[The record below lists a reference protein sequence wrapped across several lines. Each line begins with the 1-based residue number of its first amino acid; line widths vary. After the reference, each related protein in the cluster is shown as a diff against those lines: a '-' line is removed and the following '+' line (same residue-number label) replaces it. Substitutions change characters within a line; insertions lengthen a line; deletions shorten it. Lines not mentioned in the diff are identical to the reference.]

1 MGKSTEV
8 ESLKSRN
15 KELEDIQMRQE
26 DTINALKRQNKKVCE
41 EYEEQLKCVENAYE
55 GLKPTY
61 VQLEVRAMELQCQLS
76 KFSKPKVSRSTS
88 GAIRSGVI
96 KRSGTTANVDIEVP
110 TVSIPPLDNSFIIG
124 SPPSSG
130 ASLGSDL
137 SEIMRRASEMNSSN
151 AGEEVMHLSVDL
163 GSPETEIGSAV
174 SAKENFDA
182 SAGSSMNGSTTKE

>member
-1 MGKSTEV
+1 MG
-8 ESLKSRN
+8 
-15 KELEDIQMRQE
+15 RQE
-26 DTINALKRQNKKVCE
+26 DTINALKRQSKKVCE

-61 VQLEVRAMELQCQLS
+61 VQLEVRAMELQCQ
-76 KFSKPKVSRSTS
+76 FSKQKMSRSTS
-88 GAIRSGVI
+88 GAVRSGVI

-110 TVSIPPLDNSFIIG
+110 TVSIPALDNSFIIG

-163 GSPETEIGSAV
+163 GSPETEVGSAI
-174 SAKENFDA
+174 SAKENFGA
-182 SAGSSMNGSTTKE
+182 SAGSSMNG